1 MRQKEELLDW
11 QQHRV
16 AQQKEDYFLQL
27 QNVLEQETS
36 QGITIYP
43 PKDQHFAAFELTPL
57 NQVKVVI
64 LGQDPYHG
72 AGQAHGLAF
81 SVPKGIAI
89 PPSLNNI
96 FKALQHDLDIPP
108 PQHGDLTGW
117 ARQGVLLLNTALTVQ
132 ADKANSHAKIGWQ
145 CFTDSVIKTL
155 NQRQQPM
162 IFLMW
167 GKHAQAK
174 IPLITRSHHHI
185 LTAAHPS
192 PLSAYRGF
200 LTCQHF
206 SKANQWLMQQQLP
219 AIQWQLDQ

>member
-43 PKDQHFAAFELTPL
+43 PKDQRFAAFELTPL

-96 FKALQHDLDIPP
+96 FKALQHDLDISP

-132 ADKANSHAKIGWQ
+132 ADKANSHATIGWQ
-145 CFTDSVIKTL
+145 YFTDSVIKTL
-155 NQRQQPM
+155 NQHQQPV

>member
-43 PKDQHFAAFELTPL
+43 PKDQRFAAFELTPL

-132 ADKANSHAKIGWQ
+132 ADKANSHATIGWQ
-145 CFTDSVIKTL
+145 YFTDSVIKTL
-155 NQRQQPM
+155 NQHQQPV

>member
-43 PKDQHFAAFELTPL
+43 PKDQRFAAFELTPL

-96 FKALQHDLDIPP
+96 FKACDTLI
-108 PQHGDLTGW
+108 
-117 ARQGVLLLNTALTVQ
+117 
-132 ADKANSHAKIGWQ
+132 KIY
-145 CFTDSVIKTL
+145 K
-155 NQRQQPM
+155 NM
-162 IFLMW
+162 
-167 GKHAQAK
+167 
-174 IPLITRSHHHI
+174 
-185 LTAAHPS
+185 
-192 PLSAYRGF
+192 
-200 LTCQHF
+200 
-206 SKANQWLMQQQLP
+206 
-219 AIQWQLDQ
+219 